1 MNKSKKLLTFGMGL
15 SALALMLTAL
25 NVAVLPFARALYGYG
40 AALSLAA
47 MAMALFAMLYAG
59 RRMQRMGEHAL
70 LRAASITRPCFLILL
85 LLAHLIMGYLMEYTP
100 MGDNHM
106 LFDGPRTLAQ
116 LGNFGGQDYDLYL
129 ARFSNQWGFFL
140 MITAFCRGLLALG
153 IENQFYAMVVVQALL
168 YTAAIHCLLSIARR
182 LGGVRA
188 ELLLTGLLAAF
199 MPLYLAA
206 AVLYTDTF
214 SLPFVIFTLHFA
226 LKTADAKTLP
236 GTLLQAAACGLCA
249 FIGCQIKMTVAIV
262 LIAACIVWLLSKKIG
277 HRLCAALLSG
287 AILVLGT
294 QGLHGVMLRDVLDPA
309 MVAQHNT
316 PTIHW
321 VMMSIPTGDNPYGNQ
336 SRDYN
341 ITWTMMEEGASRE
354 AVMDSIYS
362 RMKDK
367 IYTLRYPN
375 RLLLAMLRKN
385 ASSQGDGT
393 FGMTEMLDDGPVRE
407 NAVSQLVLEGR
418 PHYAVYSAVCSGVW
432 YAALMLAAL
441 AVYAD
446 IRRRDLRL
454 AIPAVSLLGM
464 LLFLLLWEARSRYM
478 FSFTPVLLLL
488 AACCASG
495 DDQWFLRRKTYAQ
508 NPADCG

>member
-1 MNKSKKLLTFGMGL
+1 M
-15 SALALMLTAL
+15 
-25 NVAVLPFARALYGYG
+25 
-40 AALSLAA
+40 
-47 MAMALFAMLYAG
+47 
-59 RRMQRMGEHAL
+59 
-70 LRAASITRPCFLILL
+70 
-85 LLAHLIMGYLMEYTP
+85 
-100 MGDNHM
+100 
-106 LFDGPRTLAQ
+106 
-116 LGNFGGQDYDLYL
+116 
-129 ARFSNQWGFFL
+129 
-140 MITAFCRGLLALG
+140 
-153 IENQFYAMVVVQALL
+153 
-168 YTAAIHCLLSIARR
+168 ARR

-188 ELLLTGLLAAF
+188 ELVLTVLLAAF
-199 MPLYLAA
+199 LPLYLAS

-214 SLPFVIFTLHFA
+214 SLPFVLFTLHFA
-226 LKTADAKTLP
+226 LKAADAPTP
-236 GTLLQAAACGLCA
+236 AGTIMQAALCGPCA

-262 LIAACIVWLLSKKIG
+262 LIAAAIVWLLTL
-277 HRLCAALLSG
+277 RPMRALCAVLLSG
-287 AILVLGT
+287 AIVIFGT
-294 QGLHGVMLRDVLDPA
+294 QGLHGIMTSRVLDPA

-407 NAVSQLVLEGR
+407 NALSQIVLEGR
-418 PHYAVYSAVCSGVW
+418 PLYGAYSAVCSGVW
-432 YAALMLAAL
+432 YAALVLAAL
-441 AVYAD
+441 GILSD
-446 IRRRDLRL
+446 MRRRDLRL
-454 AIPAVSLLGM
+454 AIPAIALLGM

-478 FSFTPVLLLL
+478 FSFTPVVLLL

-508 NPADCG
+508 NPADYG